1 MRHEAV
7 TAEVDRLIRTC
18 HCYLDEGTRT
28 LTWSTDS
35 QAETNRIKALK
46 SEIVA
51 RLRELQAAADAANG
65 AYVRQKA
72 EERIVQFNPPTM
84 AERTLEARRK
94 PAEARM
100 AEAEAMLEDWRRAG
114 IQARVEWRTRRI
126 RIFAGEHGPEM
137 DVPSRLRPEILALLS
152 RESEH
157 RTVQAAAGL
166 RWLESSGGGAA

>member
-7 TAEVDRLIRTC
+7 TAEVDRLIREC
-18 HCYLDEGTRT
+18 SIHLDEGTRT

-65 AYVRQKA
+65 AYVREKA
-72 EERIVQFNPPTM
+72 LERIVQFKPSTM

-100 AEAEAMLEDWRRAG
+100 AEAQGFLDEWRRAG
-114 IQARVEWRTRRI
+114 IRPFVEWRTSRI
-126 RIFAGEHGPEM
+126 GFFYGEHGPALLVPAYLRMEVLWLLRETIPALQR
-137 DVPSRLRPEILALLS
+137 DVP
-152 RESEH
+152 
-157 RTVQAAAGL
+157 GL